1 MDFIQLPSQTEAK
14 SLFGMTS
21 ITGDDLGEP
30 NPLITGYVID
40 VQPLAT
46 SKQILFDELWQR
58 LDCAPLLNSVAVSGK
73 SQAARDVQR
82 ICKMG
87 HSELLADKVA
97 TKVAQ
102 VIHKLISKVHLIADE
117 TPITEYLTE
126 FRDFWMN
133 LCNQMQTYRDV
144 FYYLERTYLLRERNQ
159 SLWQLALSLV
169 KTKITEDAKHKLCE
183 GVL

>member
-1 MDFIQLPSQTEAK
+1 
-14 SLFGMTS
+14 
-21 ITGDDLGEP
+21 
-30 NPLITGYVID
+30 
-40 VQPLAT
+40 
-46 SKQILFDELWQR
+46 
-58 LDCAPLLNSVAVSGK
+58 
-73 SQAARDVQR
+73 
-82 ICKMG
+82 
-87 HSELLADKVA
+87 
-97 TKVAQ
+97 